1 VIRQAF
7 DELREAMSSGQG
19 ELEATRREIAAAI
32 RSGHIDETQMRALY
46 ARHDEKLRA
55 VRTTFFG
62 ALAKVTEALDEDQRR
77 TLADMLDRSQGGFF
91 SGPYRN

>member
-1 VIRQAF
+1 
-7 DELREAMSSGQG
+7 MSSGQG

-32 RSGHIDETQMRALY
+32 RSGHIDETQMGELY

-62 ALAKVTEALDEDQRR
+62 ALAKVTEALDEDQRK
-77 TLADMLDRSQGGFF
+77 TLADMLDRGQGGFF
-91 SGPYRN
+91 GGPYRN